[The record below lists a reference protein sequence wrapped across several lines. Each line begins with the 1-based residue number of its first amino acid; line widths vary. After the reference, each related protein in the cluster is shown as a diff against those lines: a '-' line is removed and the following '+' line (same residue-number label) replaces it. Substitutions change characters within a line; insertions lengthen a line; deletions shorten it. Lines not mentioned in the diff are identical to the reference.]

1 MILIRRRKWEK
12 MNVLGETRFEQGVI
26 NMSLSNMCDQ
36 DSYVGQELGKVY
48 HDYQEEHEEAIGNPW
63 QDSYQFTI
71 YVPHPNQQEEEISLE
86 EGLSRSY
93 DLEVKPIIKRSQI
106 PYKIPE
112 GGHFVVVL
120 KQVKLAG

>member
-1 MILIRRRKWEK
+1 

-36 DSYVGQELGKVY
+36 NSYVGQELGKVY
-48 HDYQEEHEEAIGNPW
+48 HDYQEEHEEAISNPC

-86 EGLSRSY
+86 AGLSRGY
-93 DLEVKPIIKRSQI
+93 DLEVKAIINSVI
-106 PYKIPE
+106 TA
-112 GGHFVVVL
+112 HC
-120 KQVKLAG
+120 